1 MHGRSKVTEENSSE
15 RDLCE
20 TFHVKQRKQMVQDL
34 RKGNI
39 SFSMVSWG
47 NFLLADMGAQPFH
60 IKRKVVRSVSKP
72 SGLLIFTFRFRYY
85 SFLLY
90 SSIYLWLAKFM
101 LYTVSHHN
109 EFCISTGD
117 HIGNWASMGI
127 RWSSLG
133 PEWLEL
139 FLCWVEDWFGS
150 NNYF

>member
-1 MHGRSKVTEENSSE
+1 MHGRSKVTKENSSE

-20 TFHVKQRKQMVQDL
+20 TFHVKQRKQMVQDSRQGSIL
-34 RKGNI
+34 
-39 SFSMVSWG
+39 FSMVSWG
-47 NFLLADMGAQPFH
+47 NFLLANMGAQPFH
-60 IKRKVVRSVSKP
+60 IRRKDVRSVSKP

-117 HIGNWASMGI
+117 HISNWASMGI
-127 RWSSLG
+127 RRSSLR
-133 PEWLEL
+133 PEWPEL

-150 NNYF
+150 NT